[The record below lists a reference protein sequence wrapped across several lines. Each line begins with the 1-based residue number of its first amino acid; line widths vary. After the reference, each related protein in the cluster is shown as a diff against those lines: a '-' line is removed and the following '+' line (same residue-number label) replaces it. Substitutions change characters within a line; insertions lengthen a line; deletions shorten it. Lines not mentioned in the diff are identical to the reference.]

1 MNDPLFFSDMRMN
14 KLSAIFR
21 RYGFVQSRFR
31 LGLALLLSLHIA
43 VCLWSLVYAA
53 ASFPGIVD
61 FDKARLLAAA
71 LTVTPFAVVSILFVI
86 SRFSF
91 GYFLGF
97 YFYTMILGYLW
108 LIEFSKLSY
117 DHPLAAVSIFLSG
130 LAFLVPVL
138 FITSP
143 IRQRIVLSTRAVDW
157 LLALILIMGAT
168 IVVVGASYNF
178 KLADLSEIYKFREII
193 AFPTWLHYALGIT
206 SNALLPFAFACFAA
220 QGKRW
225 RAGIVLLIILL
236 LYPITLTKMTL
247 FAPFWLLFLT
257 LLSRLAEARTSVI
270 LSLFLPISCG
280 LAFALLSRAGAIPP
294 AMGMQY
300 FGIVNSRMIAMPSVA
315 LEVYNNFFW
324 THDLTHFCQINV
336 LKYFVDCPY
345 DEQLSILMSKAY
357 DQGAFN
363 ASLFATEGI
372 ASVGPMLAPLSALGC
387 GLVVALANRL
397 SSGLPPKFILLSG
410 GVLPQ
415 IFLNVPLSTTLLSNG
430 AALLFL
436 LWYVIPRSMFD
447 EKDQTGGSF

>member
-1 MNDPLFFSDMRMN
+1 MSG
-14 KLSAIFR
+14 LSAISPRSAFM
-21 RYGFVQSRFR
+21 RFR
-31 LGLALLLSLHIA
+31 LSNALLLCLHVA
-43 VCLWSLVYAA
+43 ACCWSLVYAA
-53 ASFPGIVD
+53 ESFTGIIT
-61 FDKARLLAAA
+61 FDKAHLLLALMSVA
-71 LTVTPFAVVSILFVI
+71 PFAIVSILFAI

-108 LIEFSKLSY
+108 FIEFSQLHY
-117 DHPLAAVSIFLSG
+117 DHPLAWISIFLSG
-130 LAFLVPVL
+130 LAFLAPAL

-143 IRQRIVLSTRAVDW
+143 VHQRMVLSACALDR
-157 LLALILIMGAT
+157 LLSLILILGA
-168 IVVVGASYNF
+168 IVVAVGASYNF
-178 KLADLSEIYKFREII
+178 RLANLADIYKFREGIELPTLLRYAIGII
-193 AFPTWLHYALGIT
+193 
-206 SNALLPFAFACFAA
+206 SNALLPFSFACFVAR
-220 QGKRW
+220 GSRW
-225 RAGIVLLIILL
+225 SAGIALLLILL
-236 LYPITLTKMTL
+236 FYPITLTKTAL

-257 LLSRLAEARTSVI
+257 LLSRAFEIRTAVI

-280 LAFALLSRAGAIPP
+280 IALKLLNELGVAPYALES
-294 AMGMQY
+294 QY
-300 FGIVNSRMIAMPSVA
+300 FGAVNSRMIAMPSVA

-397 SSGLPPKFILLSG
+397 CSGLPPKFILLSG
-410 GVLPQ
+410 GILPQ

-430 AALLFL
+430 AAVLFL
-436 LWYVIPRSMFD
+436 LWYVTPRALEED
-447 EKDQTGGSF
+447 NQATNEGSGQ

>member
-1 MNDPLFFSDMRMN
+1 MSMND
-14 KLSAIFR
+14 LSAISPR
-21 RYGFVQSRFR
+21 RAFVQSRLG
-31 LGLALLLSLHIA
+31 LGLALLLCLHIA
-43 VCLWSLVYAA
+43 TCCWSLVYAA
-53 ASFPGIVD
+53 DSFPGIID
-61 FDKARLLAAA
+61 FDRTHLIAAM
-71 LTVTPFAVVSILFVI
+71 LTIIPFAIASILFTI

-108 LIEFSKLSY
+108 FIKFSRLPY
-117 DHPLAAVSIFLSG
+117 DHPLATVSIFLSG

-143 IRQRIVLSTRAVDW
+143 IRQRMVLSARALDV
-157 LLALILIMGAT
+157 LLSLILMLGVT

-178 KLADLSEIYKFREII
+178 KLVDLSEIYKFRKEIE
-193 AFPTWLHYALGIT
+193 FPPLLRYAIGTT
-206 SNALLPFAFACFAA
+206 SNALLPFAFACFVTR
-220 QGKRW
+220 GKRW
-225 RAGIVLLIILL
+225 WAGTALLLILL
-236 LYPITLTKMTL
+236 LYPVTLTKMTL

-257 LLSRLAEARTSVI
+257 LLSRVAEARTSVI
-270 LSLFLPISCG
+270 LSLFLPMLCG
-280 LAFALLSRAGAIPP
+280 IAFLLLSKGGAMPS
-294 AMGMQY
+294 ALAMQY
-300 FGIVNSRMIAMPSVA
+300 FGTINSRMIAMPSIA
-315 LEVYNNFFW
+315 LEVYNNFFF
-324 THDLTHFCQINV
+324 THDLTHFCQINI

-345 DEQLSILMSKAY
+345 NEQLSIVMSNAY

-436 LWYVIPRSMFD
+436 LWYVTPRAMFD
-447 EKDQTGGSF
+447 ENDQAE